1 MALIG
6 NSTELVGS
14 VGWKGERGYSAYE
27 VALNNGFEGTEQDW
41 LATLGTASYFKED
54 KTIYTTKATNEKTLD
69 LPSFYTQDS
78 FIDIYVEGL
87 RLNTDEYSI
96 NTSTKK
102 ITLVNALPVV
112 GTKVEI
118 VCLTMGTNSLPII
131 ETITSESTNE
141 TAAGTKAVYD
151 YVESKISDLETKVE
165 ESIIDDNTTS
175 VSKTY
180 SSVKV
185 VDMISSINTDIETKF
200 DNSNISVLTGSA
212 QSIAAGETKIV
223 DINYPSGFNKSNTLI
238 ISKMTSN
245 NNVYYESLDLESTT
259 NGFPVIKNIALTD
272 TGIRVWLLNTNS
284 STAKIGYYKIT
295 IMKVGS

>member
-27 VALNNGFEGTEQDW
+27 TALLNGFIGTEQDW
-41 LATLGTASYFKED
+41 LATLGTASHFKED
-54 KTIYTTKATNEKTLD
+54 KAIYTTKTTNEKTLD

-96 NTSTKK
+96 NTSTMK

-118 VCLTMGTNSLPII
+118 VCLTMSTNSLPII
-131 ETITSESTNE
+131 ETITEESTNE
-141 TAAGTKAVYD
+141 TAAGSKAVYD
-151 YVESKISDLETKVE
+151 LVKDEVAKVP
-165 ESIIDDNTTS
+165 SAIVNDNKTS
-175 VSKTY
+175 VNTAY

-185 VDMISSINTDIETKF
+185 VDMISQVNVDMEAKF
-200 DNSNISVLTGSA
+200 DNSNISVLSGSV

-272 TGIRVWLLNTNS
+272 TGIRVWMLNTSS

-295 IMKVGS
+295 IMKVGA

>member
-41 LATLGTASYFKED
+41 LATLGTSSHFKED
-54 KTIYTTKATNEKTLD
+54 KTIYTTTATNEKTLN

-87 RLNTDEYSI
+87 RLNTNEYSI

-102 ITLVNALPVV
+102 ITLVNALPVI

-118 VCLTMGTNSLPII
+118 VCLTMSTNSLPIV
-131 ETITSESTNE
+131 ETITAEATNE

-151 YVESKISDLETKVE
+151 FVKDEVEKIPSE
-165 ESIIDDNTTS
+165 IDDNTTS
-175 VSKTY
+175 TKKTY
-180 SSVKV
+180 SSVKI
-185 VDMISSINTDIETKF
+185 VDMISSVNIDMETKF
-200 DNSNISVLTGSA
+200 DKSNISVLTGSVTG
-212 QSIAAGETKIV
+212 IAAGETKIV
-223 DINYPSGFNKSNTLI
+223 DINYPSGFNKSNTLVL
-238 ISKMTSN
+238 SKMTSN
-245 NNVYYESLDLESTT
+245 NNVYYESLDLELTI
-259 NGFPVIKNIALTD
+259 NGFPIIKNIALTD

-284 STAKIGYYKIT
+284 SVAKIGYYKIT